1 MAKKMMEDLVFNQMI
16 CSEGYKVDYAV
27 GTTYSL
33 DLNSFMSLPFSLGFI
48 EDPDEAMKSSIAY
61 LFTALRLC
69 TGKLALFCNFS
80 NIKAPEGQKN
90 TFLGLIEKSIF
101 PVNPVN
107 KMKKNP
113 ELVNFHPK
121 VWIIQETGMNGEG
134 SRIKVIVMSRN
145 ITMDN
150 SLDVVCE
157 LTGTIGEKDAP
168 QTSQTKHKPLW
179 DFLNYLKRYAD
190 QQKAKMI
197 ERLIVSLKKVR
208 EFDLDDSP
216 FDDYSFH
223 PMGIKDHMSDGQEL
237 LTHLQRSK
245 EVMVISPFIDA
256 STLQGFSDA
265 DKKTLITREM
275 SLTSGIVDCFG
286 QDNIY
291 ITNQQM
297 LDNEESNPVDLHAK
311 IYYTRDKEYR
321 QHMHLG
327 SANATWNGFNRNVEF
342 LLGLRFALHQ
352 SSYDKFRENFINDDK
367 DCKFEPMIAL
377 PEYKGD
383 KVLEINET
391 LVLRRTISSILKA
404 QVHPQ
409 EDSRY
414 TVYLI
419 TEEEISS
426 EAYLYPLMC
435 PNMKTQLTSGIRF
448 RDLELEQLSEFFVI
462 EHGYAKQ
469 LIKIATEG
477 IPENRDEAICRR
489 ILNRDHFMDCISFLL
504 ADSKKA
510 YVAEKVVN
518 DALMGGGSRNEESHN
533 IDFPSLYENL
543 LKTAYERPD
552 VYEDM
557 DIFIRSLPQDI
568 IPEEFYSLYK
578 DIQKAIKNYTR

>member
-16 CSEGYKVDYAV
+16 CSDGYKIDYAV

-101 PVNPVN
+101 PINPVN

-157 LTGTIGEKDAP
+157 LTGVVGEKEAP
-168 QTSQTKHKPLW
+168 QSSQDKHKPLW

-197 ERLIVSLKKVR
+197 ERLISSLKRVR
-208 EFDLDDSP
+208 KFDLDDSP

-223 PMGIKDHMSDGQEL
+223 PMGIKEHMSDGQEL
-237 LTHLQRSK
+237 LKQFQRSK

-256 STLQGFSDA
+256 STLQGFSSA
-265 DKKTLITREM
+265 DRKTLITREM
-275 SLTSGIVDCFG
+275 SLSSETVEFLGK
-286 QDNIY
+286 DNIY

-297 LDNEESNPVDLHAK
+297 LDNEESHPVDLHAK
-311 IYYTRDKEYR
+311 IYYTRDKEHR

-342 LLGLRFALHQ
+342 LLGLRFAPHQ
-352 SSYDKFRENFINDDK
+352 CSYDKFRENFINEDK
-367 DCKFEPMIAL
+367 DCKFEQMMEI
-377 PEYKGD
+377 PEYTGD
-383 KVLEINET
+383 KVKEINET
-391 LVLRRTISSILKA
+391 LVLRQTISAIHKA
-404 QVHPQ
+404 EVQPQ
-409 EDSRY
+409 EDGRY
-414 TVYLI
+414 MISFI
-419 TEEEISS
+419 TEEEITS

-435 PNMKTQLTSGIRF
+435 PNLKTALTSSTRF
-448 RDLELEQLSEFFVI
+448 CDLELEQLSEFYVI
-462 EHGYAKQ
+462 EVGYSKQ
-469 LIKIATEG
+469 LIKIATDG
-477 IPENRDEAICRR
+477 IPDNRDEAICRR

-518 DALMGGGSRNEESHN
+518 DALMGKGSRSEDSHN
-533 IDFPSLYENL
+533 FDFPSLYENL

-557 DIFIRSLPQDI
+557 DTFIRSLPQDI

>member
-16 CSEGYKVDYAV
+16 CSDGYKIDYAV

-33 DLNSFMSLPFSLGFI
+33 DLNSFLSLPFSLGFI

-101 PVNPVN
+101 PINPVN

-157 LTGTIGEKDAP
+157 LTGVVGEKEAP
-168 QTSQTKHKPLW
+168 QSSQDKHKPLW
-179 DFLNYLKRYAD
+179 DFLNYLKRYSD

-197 ERLIVSLKKVR
+197 ERLISSLKRVR
-208 EFDLDDSP
+208 KFDLDDSP

-223 PMGIKDHMSDGQEL
+223 PMGIKEHMSDGQEL
-237 LTHLQRSK
+237 LKRFQRSK

-256 STLQGFSDA
+256 STLQGFSSA
-265 DKKTLITREM
+265 DRKTLITREM
-275 SLTSGIVDCFG
+275 SLSSETVEFLGK
-286 QDNIY
+286 DNIY

-297 LDNEESNPVDLHAK
+297 LDNEESHPVDLHAK
-311 IYYTRDKEYR
+311 IYYTRDKEHR

-342 LLGLRFALHQ
+342 LLGLRFAPHQ
-352 SSYDKFRENFINDDK
+352 CSYDKFRENFINEDK
-367 DCKFEPMIAL
+367 DCKFEPMMEI
-377 PEYKGD
+377 PEYTGD
-383 KVLEINET
+383 KVKEINET
-391 LVLRRTISSILKA
+391 LVLRQTISAIHKA
-404 QVHPQ
+404 EVQPQ
-409 EDSRY
+409 EDGRY
-414 TVYLI
+414 TVSFI
-419 TEEEISS
+419 TEEEITS

-435 PNMKTQLTSGIRF
+435 PNMKTALTSSTRF
-448 RDLELEQLSEFFVI
+448 CDLELEQLSEFYVI
-462 EHGYAKQ
+462 EVGYSKQ
-469 LIKIATEG
+469 LIKIATDG
-477 IPENRDEAICRR
+477 IPDNRDEAICRR

-518 DALMGGGSRNEESHN
+518 DALMGKGSRSEDSHN
-533 IDFPSLYENL
+533 FDFPSLYENL

-557 DIFIRSLPQDI
+557 DTFIRSLPQDI

>member
-33 DLNSFMSLPFSLGFI
+33 DLNTFMSLPFSLGFI

-69 TGKLALFCNFS
+69 TSKLALFCNFS

-90 TFLGLIEKSIF
+90 TFLGLVEKSIF

-121 VWIIQETGMNGEG
+121 VWIIQETGINGEG

-157 LTGTIGEKDAP
+157 LTGEIGDKEAP
-168 QTSQTKHKPLW
+168 QTSQIKHKPLW
-179 DFLNYLKRYAD
+179 DFLNYLKKYAD
-190 QQKAKMI
+190 YQKAKMI
-197 ERLIVSLKKVR
+197 ERLIASLKKVKK
-208 EFDLDDSP
+208 FDIDDSP
-216 FDDYSFH
+216 FDDYSFY
-223 PMGIKDHMSDGQEL
+223 PMGIKEHMSDGQEL
-237 LTHLQRSK
+237 LSQFQSSK

-256 STLQGFSDA
+256 TTLKGFSNA
-265 DKKTLITREM
+265 DSKTLITREM
-275 SLTSGIVDCFG
+275 SLNSDIVDCFG
-286 QDNIY
+286 KDNIY

-321 QHMHLG
+321 QHIHLG
-327 SANATWNGFNRNVEF
+327 SANATSNGFNRNVEF
-342 LLGLRFALHQ
+342 LLGLRFALYQ
-352 SSYDKFRENFINDDK
+352 TSYEKFRENFINDEK

-383 KVLEINET
+383 KVQEINET
-391 LVLRRTISSILKA
+391 LVLRHTISSILNAK
-404 QVHPQ
+404 VDPQ
-409 EDSRY
+409 NDGRY
-414 TVYLI
+414 TIYLI
-419 TEEEISS
+419 TGEDITS
-426 EAYLYPLMC
+426 EAHLYPLMC
-435 PNMKTQLTSGIRF
+435 PHMKTQLTSNTRF
-448 RDLELEQLSEFFVI
+448 CDLELEQLSEFFVI
-462 EHGYAKQ
+462 EVADAKQ
-469 LIKIATEG
+469 LIKISTDG
-477 IPENRDEAICRR
+477 IPDNRDEAICRR
-489 ILNRDHFMDCISFLL
+489 ILNRDRFMDCISFLL

-510 YVAEKVVN
+510 YVAEKIVN
-518 DALMGGGSRNEESHN
+518 DALVGSNSKSDDIHN
-533 IDFPSLYENL
+533 QDFPSLYESL

-557 DIFIRSLPQDI
+557 DTFIRSLPQDI
-568 IPEEFYSLYK
+568 IPAEFYSLYK
-578 DIQKAIKNYTR
+578 GIQKAIKNYR

>member
-90 TFLGLIEKSIF
+90 TFLGLIESSIF
-101 PVNPVN
+101 PINPVN
-107 KMKKNP
+107 KMKKSP

-157 LTGTIGEKDAP
+157 LTGVIGEKDAP
-168 QTSQTKHKPLW
+168 QTSQTKHKPLC

-190 QQKAKMI
+190 PQKAKMI
-197 ERLIVSLKKVR
+197 ERLISSLKRVR

-223 PMGIKDHMSDGQEL
+223 PMGIKEHMSDGQEL
-237 LTHLQRSK
+237 LSQLQRSK

-256 STLQGFSDA
+256 HALQGFSKA
-265 DKKTLITREM
+265 DRKTLITREM
-275 SLTSGIVDCFG
+275 SLNSDIVECIEKA
-286 QDNIY
+286 NIY

-297 LDNEESNPVDLHAK
+297 LDNEESHPVDLHAK

-342 LLGLRFALHQ
+342 LLGLRFAPHQ
-352 SSYDKFRENFINDDK
+352 CSYDKFRENFINEDK
-367 DCKFEPMIAL
+367 DCKFEQMMEI
-377 PEYKGD
+377 PEYTGD
-383 KVLEINET
+383 KVKEINET
-391 LVLRRTISSILKA
+391 LVLRQTISAIHKA
-404 QVHPQ
+404 EVQPQ
-409 EDSRY
+409 EDGRY
-414 TVYLI
+414 MVSFI
-419 TEEEISS
+419 TEEEITS

-435 PNMKTQLTSGIRF
+435 PNMKTTLTSSTRF
-448 RDLELEQLSEFFVI
+448 CDLELEQLSDFYVI
-462 EHGYAKQ
+462 EVGYSKQ
-469 LIKIATEG
+469 LIKIATDG
-477 IPENRDEAICRR
+477 IPDNRDEAICRR

-518 DALMGGGSRNEESHN
+518 DALMGNGSRSEDSHN
-533 IDFPSLYENL
+533 FDFPSLYENL

-557 DIFIRSLPQDI
+557 DTFIRSLPQDI

>member
-1 MAKKMMEDLVFNQMI
+1 
-16 CSEGYKVDYAV
+16 
-27 GTTYSL
+27 
-33 DLNSFMSLPFSLGFI
+33 
-48 EDPDEAMKSSIAY
+48 
-61 LFTALRLC
+61 
-69 TGKLALFCNFS
+69 
-80 NIKAPEGQKN
+80 
-90 TFLGLIEKSIF
+90 
-101 PVNPVN
+101 
-107 KMKKNP
+107 
-113 ELVNFHPK
+113 
-121 VWIIQETGMNGEG
+121 
-134 SRIKVIVMSRN
+134 
-145 ITMDN
+145 
-150 SLDVVCE
+150 
-157 LTGTIGEKDAP
+157 
-168 QTSQTKHKPLW
+168 
-179 DFLNYLKRYAD
+179 
-190 QQKAKMI
+190 
-197 ERLIVSLKKVR
+197 
-208 EFDLDDSP
+208 
-216 FDDYSFH
+216 
-223 PMGIKDHMSDGQEL
+223 
-237 LTHLQRSK
+237 
-245 EVMVISPFIDA
+245 MVISPFIDA

-342 LLGLRFALHQ
+342 LLGLRFGLHQ
-352 SSYDKFRENFINDDK
+352 SSYDKFRENFINGEK

-391 LVLRRTISSILKA
+391 LTLRRTISSILKA

-409 EDSRY
+409 KDGRY

-419 TEEEISS
+419 TEAEISS

-435 PNMKTQLTSGIRF
+435 PNMKTQLTYDIRF
-448 RDLELEQLSEFFVI
+448 CDLELEQLSEFFVI